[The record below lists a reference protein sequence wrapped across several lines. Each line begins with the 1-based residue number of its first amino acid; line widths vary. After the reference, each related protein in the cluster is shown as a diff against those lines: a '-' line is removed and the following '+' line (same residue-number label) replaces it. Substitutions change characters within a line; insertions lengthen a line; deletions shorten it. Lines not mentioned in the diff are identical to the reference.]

1 MERLT
6 SDRPWEEAKEDLVSE
21 PGYSFIWQR
30 LNAIEKVLG
39 KDYDLDRLKEIVE
52 ADREERCIVN
62 PLKADDEVYITLLGR
77 VFLFEVTSVVWY
89 RSSPIYKAMHGI
101 NLCYVFHQD
110 DIDKTVFLKKEEAE
124 AALRRMQDEGVH

>member
-52 ADREERCIVN
+52 KSTRPAADVVEVVRCKDCVYWGGVDEFGDGFCKN
-62 PLKADDEVYITLLGR
+62 P
-77 VFLFEVTSVVWY
+77 S
-89 RSSPIYKAMHGI
+89 GI
-101 NLCYVFHQD
+101 D
-110 DIDKTVFLKKEEAE
+110 DIARENDFCSYGERKNDT
-124 AALRRMQDEGVH
+124 